1 MALTAAERAVPS
13 TPPIRALVVDDYR
26 DAAEALARM
35 LETMGCRA
43 NFVTDPKTAIEA
55 AAAIDAQI
63 VFIDIGMPAI
73 NGFELAEMFRT
84 RHGQRIRLVAVTAY
98 GGTAI
103 HIKCREAGF
112 DCHVLKTAD
121 TGAFR
126 QTLDGFFFATREG

>member
-1 MALTAAERAVPS
+1 MEPTAAAVVGS
-13 TPPIRALVVDDYR
+13 LPIRALVVDDYR
-26 DAAEALARM
+26 DAAEALARL

-43 NFVTDPKTAIEA
+43 DFVTDPKTAMA
-55 AAAIDAQI
+55 AATAMDAQI

-84 RHGQRIRLVAVTAY
+84 RYGQAIRLVAVTAY

-103 HIKCREAGF
+103 HLKCRDAGF
-112 DCHVLKTAD
+112 DCHVLKAVA

-126 QTLDGFFFATREG
+126 QTLDGFFLAGRF